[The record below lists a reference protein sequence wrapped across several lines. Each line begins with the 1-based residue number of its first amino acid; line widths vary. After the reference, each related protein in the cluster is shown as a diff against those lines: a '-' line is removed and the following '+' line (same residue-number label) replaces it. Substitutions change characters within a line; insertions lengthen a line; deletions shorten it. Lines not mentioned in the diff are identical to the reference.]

1 MNPERSRQAR
11 DTDHDARLVAWSTF
25 LRAHARVTRE
35 LEHELAA
42 EQDLSLADYDLLYQ
56 LAIADGRRLRMSE
69 LADRLVLSRSGATRL
84 VDRLE
89 AAGLVDRQTCAT
101 DRRGYWATVTEAG
114 IGRLRAATPTH
125 LRGVCEYFLDRIPP
139 AELEQLRRTLER
151 IVAAD
156 PAPAEGERA
165 PD

>member
-1 MNPERSRQAR
+1 M
-11 DTDHDARLVAWSTF
+11 
-25 LRAHARVTRE
+25 TRE
-35 LEHELAA
+35 LEHELEA

-56 LAIADGRRLRMSE
+56 LAVAEGRRLRMSE

-101 DRRGYWATVTEAG
+101 DRRGYWAMVTEAG

-125 LRGVCEYFLDRIPP
+125 LRGVCASLHRPHP
-139 AELEQLRRTLER
+139 GR
-151 IVAAD
+151 
-156 PAPAEGERA
+156 
-165 PD
+165 

>member
-1 MNPERSRQAR
+1 MARERSPETR
-11 DTDHDARLVAWSTF
+11 DTDHAARLAAWSTF
-25 LRAHARVTRE
+25 LRAHARVTRDIERE
-35 LEHELAA
+35 LEA

-56 LAIADGRRLRMSE
+56 LAVADGRRLRMSE
-69 LADRLVLSRSGATRL
+69 LANRLALSRSGATRL

-114 IGRLRAATPTH
+114 IGRLRAATPVH

-139 AELEQLRRTLER
+139 DELEQLRRTLER

-156 PAPAEGERA
+156 PTTAEGEIA
-165 PD
+165 SD

>member
-1 MNPERSRQAR
+1 MGPERSPQTR
-11 DTDHDARLVAWSTF
+11 DTDHDARLAAWSTF

-35 LEHELAA
+35 LEHELEA
-42 EQDLSLADYDLLYQ
+42 EQDLSLADYDLLYE
-56 LAIADGRRLRMSE
+56 LAVADGRRLRMSE
-69 LADRLVLSRSGATRL
+69 LADRLALSRSGATRL

-125 LRGVCEYFLDRIPP
+125 LRGVCEYFIDRIPP
-139 AELEQLRRTLER
+139 AELEQLQRTLER
-151 IVAAD
+151 VVGTEPEVAED
-156 PAPAEGERA
+156 RA